1 MKFAY
6 VFLVLPIFGFSCS
19 HTQGP
24 KPHVDPGKYVK
35 TIKEGQLE
43 RSYILRVP
51 KNYDNKTNLPLVLV
65 YHGWTSN
72 AQQADV
78 YTEFGAKAEKEGFI
92 LVIPDGTPG
101 IGKLKGWN
109 AGILNLGAADVDDVK
124 LTSDLLDSVEKDL
137 YVDESRVYVAGH
149 SNGAM
154 MAYDLGA
161 KLGNRIAAIGVVS
174 GTIGTPDHQCENPQG
189 PVSAIIF
196 HGKADNTVPYD
207 DTAKSALIKCTSA
220 PDSAKWWAQKDGCAA
235 ATRTTQDDGDVIID
249 DYKGGKNGTEVELVS
264 LVKGNHSWPT

>member
-6 VFLVLPIFGFSCS
+6 ALLALPLFGFSCS
-19 HTQGP
+19 APQGP
-24 KPHVDPGKYVK
+24 KPHVEPGKYVK
-35 TIKEGQLE
+35 TIKEVGLE

-51 KNYDNKTNLPLVLV
+51 KAYDNKTNLPIVIV

-78 YTEFGAKAEKEGFI
+78 YTEFGAKSEKEGFI

-124 LTSDLLDSVEKDL
+124 LTADLLDQVEKDM
-137 YVDESRVYVAGH
+137 YVDEKRVYIAGH

-161 KLGNRIAAIGVVS
+161 KLSNRIAAIGVVS
-174 GTIGTPDHQCENPQG
+174 GTIGTPNQTCE
-189 PVSAIIF
+189 
-196 HGKADNTVPYD
+196 
-207 DTAKSALIKCTSA
+207 
-220 PDSAKWWAQKDGCAA
+220 
-235 ATRTTQDDGDVIID
+235 
-249 DYKGGKNGTEVELVS
+249 
-264 LVKGNHSWPT
+264 